1 MQAKETKLVEILEGT
16 KQFVVPLFQRSY
28 SWTKKEWDI
37 LWNDITDLYE
47 MDVPRV
53 HFFGSVVNMPA
64 TSVPEGVAKYL
75 LIDGQQRLTTI
86 YVLLSILKD
95 YAARQGQKM
104 LSDEITE
111 TLLINKYKQGGDH
124 YKFMPTQVDR
134 KAFKSVIE
142 NEEYDPDNQI
152 VQAWKYLQKKVKT
165 SGFEIER
172 IKKIVTSNFSIV
184 SITLDTNDNP
194 YLVFE
199 SLNAKGRSLSQA
211 DLIKNYFFM
220 RVDVSKQEEIYSR
233 FWEPMQKNLGD
244 DLSEFI
250 RHYMMR
256 HGGNIRQTDVYY
268 ALKDEVSAENTI
280 DYLTS
285 LNEYSIYYRNMKYPK
300 NISDS
305 EIRVRFERLNWI
317 EVTTAYPLLLYI
329 YGKYDNGNITKE
341 EFCGVID
348 VIENYLIRR
357 FVCDYKTN
365 TLNKTFGAAYSYL
378 SKYDDVDIVE
388 GISSYLSGKGDPKDD
403 EFAERFM
410 NTKLYGGGDRL
421 QKTKFILASLEKS
434 FKHKEIVALDNLT
447 IEHVMPQTLSDWW
460 VDYLGDDAFVIQ
472 DMYLHTIGNL
482 TLTAYNSDL
491 SNKPYPEKRKYFSE
505 SHLELNKYFLFS
517 QEWKKDDII
526 KRAKSLTMK
535 ALEIWPYFGSEE
547 VASDVDSKSYSTPQS
562 VYCLGRYSKVRSWR
576 DVLTFTLETLY
587 EELPEYFEQIVK
599 TYPKWFAKD
608 EKQLRAP
615 RLLSSGYYIEV
626 NDSANAIYSKCQKI
640 LDAVHLVD
648 ADWKVE
654 YEK

>member
-47 MDVPRV
+47 MDIPRV

-64 TSVPEGVAKYL
+64 TSVPEGVAKFL
-75 LIDGQQRLTTI
+75 LIDGQQRLTTVYI
-86 YVLLSILKD
+86 LLSILKD
-95 YAARQGQKM
+95 CALKQGKTS
-104 LSDEITE
+104 LADEITE
-111 TLLINKYKQGGDH
+111 TLLINKFKQGNDH

-134 KAFKSVIE
+134 KAFKGVIE
-142 NEEYDPDNQI
+142 NNVDDPNNQI
-152 VQAWKYLQKKVKT
+152 VQAWKYLQKKVNI
-165 SGFEIER
+165 SEFDIEK
-172 IKKIVTSNFSIV
+172 IKKIITSHFSIV

-220 RVDVSKQEEIYSR
+220 RVDVSKQEEIYSEL
-233 FWEPMQKNLGD
+233 WEPMQKNLGD

-268 ALKDEVSAENTI
+268 ALKDEVSPENTI
-280 DYLTS
+280 EYLTS
-285 LNEYSIYYRNMKYPK
+285 LNEFSIYYRNMKYPE
-300 NISDS
+300 NIIDKD
-305 EIRVRFERLNWI
+305 IRVRFERLNWI
-317 EVTTAYPLLLYI
+317 EVTTAYPLLLYV

-348 VIENYLIRR
+348 VIENYLMRR

-365 TLNKTFGAAYSYL
+365 TLNKTFGAAYGYL

-388 GISSYLSGKGDPKDD
+388 GISSYLSGKAYPKDD
-403 EFAERFM
+403 EFVDRFM
-410 NTKLYGGGDRL
+410 NTKLYGGGDRQ
-421 QKTKFILASLEKS
+421 QKTKFILASLENS

-447 IEHVMPQTLSDWW
+447 IEHVMPQTLSEWW
-460 VDYLGDDAFVIQ
+460 ADYLGDDAYVIQ

-491 SNKPYPEKRKYFSE
+491 SNKPYPDKRKYFSE
-505 SHLELNKYFLFS
+505 SHLELNKYFS
-517 QEWKKDDII
+517 SSPDWKKDDVI
-526 KRAKSLTMK
+526 KRAKSLAER
-535 ALEIWPYFGSEE
+535 ALEIWPYFGSEG
-547 VASDVDSKSYSTPQS
+547 VTTDVDSKAFSTPQS
-562 VYCLGRYSKVRSWR
+562 VYCLGRYSKVKSWR
-576 DVLTFTLETLY
+576 DVLSFTLNTLY

-599 TYPKWFAKD
+599 TYPNWFAKD
-608 EKQLRAP
+608 DRQLRAP
-615 RLLSSGYYIEV
+615 RLLSSGCYIEV
-626 NDSANAIYSKCQKI
+626 NDSANTIYAKCRKL
-640 LDAVHLVD
+640 LDVVHLVD
-648 ADWKVE
+648 EDWKVE